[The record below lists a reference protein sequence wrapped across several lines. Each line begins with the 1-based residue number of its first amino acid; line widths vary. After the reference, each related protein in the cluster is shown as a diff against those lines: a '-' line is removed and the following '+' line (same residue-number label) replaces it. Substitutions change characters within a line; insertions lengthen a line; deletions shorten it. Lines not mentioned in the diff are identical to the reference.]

1 MQYHAPMPLDLDALA
16 RRRKELQIEEKLRQ
30 MKQTTSNALST
41 AAGQV
46 VDDQAKQMS
55 VRAKMAKDVLK
66 LIPKPSESQKEE
78 RKRNRERMK
87 QSLFLPTQRPPPNT
101 SELTDQEIAKA
112 RIVNASAIAHDS
124 DLLRAQEYLDSDPK
138 TMGWKIDGA
147 LSNEDH
153 LVLTKGDEI
162 KVAFR
167 GTKWRNLSDLITN
180 ASNAAD
186 RDMMA
191 PQNRRGAKVIEDILA
206 KYGEKPKELLG
217 YSKGGNSALNIG
229 DITEIPTTVFNASIG
244 PRQLSSISKVP
255 HTVINTVDDPIS
267 MATYFRKKS
276 NYTIK
281 RIRSIRGENPIA
293 QHKLSNF
300 TQRGINQPSGLEKLS
315 HELIGK
321 GQNLGHVETY
331 DAMRQG
337 VESGMTFT
345 QALDE
350 FNKTQG
356 NVQRVDVTPDGGLG
370 ERIHRSAPT
379 VRYWQDAGGS
389 FTPREEAH
397 LRMQPV
403 PKKVPI
409 SAEARSMGIVEGDTI
424 LPSQK
429 AIMNRSLDS
438 RRQFVEQ
445 KRTEFKQAVDSL
457 NVKTNVLHEH
467 IKAAM
472 PTSEGV
478 GAGLVTGFAADK
490 TIDAIDPDHKLSAVG
505 DEALKGGLSGLGSAA
520 LLGTA
525 AAPEVAAGGAAW
537 VAGSESAK
545 AIAKGTHS
553 EAAGNVLGGAI
564 GGATAA
570 ATVGT
575 VAAAGTV
582 AASVAGGAELGTALG
597 SVVPG
602 VGNLIGLGV
611 GATVGAAIGGIGYL
625 FSHHWW

>member
-1 MQYHAPMPLDLDALA
+1 
-16 RRRKELQIEEKLRQ
+16 
-30 MKQTTSNALST
+30 
-41 AAGQV
+41 
-46 VDDQAKQMS
+46 
-55 VRAKMAKDVLK
+55 
-66 LIPKPSESQKEE
+66 
-78 RKRNRERMK
+78 
-87 QSLFLPTQRPPPNT
+87 
-101 SELTDQEIAKA
+101 
-112 RIVNASAIAHDS
+112 
-124 DLLRAQEYLDSDPK
+124 
-138 TMGWKIDGA
+138 
-147 LSNEDH
+147 
-153 LVLTKGDEI
+153 
-162 KVAFR
+162 
-167 GTKWRNLSDLITN
+167 
-180 ASNAAD
+180 
-186 RDMMA
+186 
-191 PQNRRGAKVIEDILA
+191 
-206 KYGEKPKELLG
+206 
-217 YSKGGNSALNIG
+217 
-229 DITEIPTTVFNASIG
+229 
-244 PRQLSSISKVP
+244 
-255 HTVINTVDDPIS
+255 
-267 MATYFRKKS
+267 
-276 NYTIK
+276 
-281 RIRSIRGENPIA
+281 
-293 QHKLSNF
+293 
-300 TQRGINQPSGLEKLS
+300 LEKMS

-337 VESGMTFT
+337 VENGQTFT

-356 NVQRVDVTPDGGLG
+356 NVQRVDVTVDGGLG

-379 VRYWQDAGGS
+379 VRYWMDSGGS

-403 PKKVPI
+403 PKKVPM
-409 SAEARSMGIVEGDTI
+409 SSEARSMGISDGDTI

-429 AIMNRSLDS
+429 AIMNRSPES
-438 RRQFVEQ
+438 RKQFVEQ
-445 KRTEFKQAVDSL
+445 KRTDFKQAVDSL

-478 GAGLVTGFAADK
+478 GVGLVTGFAADK
-490 TIDAIDPDHKLSAVG
+490 TIDSIDPDHKLSQVG

-520 LLGTA
+520 ILGTA

-537 VAGSESAK
+537 VAGTESSK
-545 AIAKGTHS
+545 AITKGTHS

-570 ATVGT
+570 ATAGAVGAGLS
-575 VAAAGTV
+575 VGAA
-582 AASVAGGAELGTALG
+582 VAGGAELGTALG

>member
-78 RKRNRERMK
+78 RKRYRERMK
-87 QSLFLPTQRPPPNT
+87 QSLFLPTQRPSPNT

-429 AIMNRSLDS
+429 AIMNRSPDS
-438 RRQFVEQ
+438 RRHFVEQ
-445 KRTEFKQAVDSL
+445 
-457 NVKTNVLHEH
+457 
-467 IKAAM
+467 
-472 PTSEGV
+472 
-478 GAGLVTGFAADK
+478 
-490 TIDAIDPDHKLSAVG
+490 
-505 DEALKGGLSGLGSAA
+505 
-520 LLGTA
+520 
-525 AAPEVAAGGAAW
+525 
-537 VAGSESAK
+537 
-545 AIAKGTHS
+545 
-553 EAAGNVLGGAI
+553 
-564 GGATAA
+564 
-570 ATVGT
+570 
-575 VAAAGTV
+575 
-582 AASVAGGAELGTALG
+582 
-597 SVVPG
+597 
-602 VGNLIGLGV
+602 
-611 GATVGAAIGGIGYL
+611 
-625 FSHHWW
+625 

>member
-87 QSLFLPTQRPPPNT
+87 QSLFLPTQRPSPNT

-138 TMGWKIDGA
+138 TMGWKIDGV

-162 KVAFR
+162 KVAAFR

-321 GQNLGHVETY
+321 GQNLGHVET
-331 DAMRQG
+331 
-337 VESGMTFT
+337 
-345 QALDE
+345 
-350 FNKTQG
+350 
-356 NVQRVDVTPDGGLG
+356 
-370 ERIHRSAPT
+370 
-379 VRYWQDAGGS
+379 
-389 FTPREEAH
+389 PREEAH

-409 SAEARSMGIVEGDTI
+409 SAEARSMGVVDNDTI

-429 AIMNRSLDS
+429 AIMNRSPDS

-457 NVKTNVLHEH
+457 NVKTNVLQSCQPV
-467 IKAAM
+467 K
-472 PTSEGV
+472 V
-478 GAGLVTGFAADK
+478 WVLDW
-490 TIDAIDPDHKLSAVG
+490 
-505 DEALKGGLSGLGSAA
+505 
-520 LLGTA
+520 LLG
-525 AAPEVAAGGAAW
+525 
-537 VAGSESAK
+537 
-545 AIAKGTHS
+545 
-553 EAAGNVLGGAI
+553 L
-564 GGATAA
+564 
-570 ATVGT
+570 
-575 VAAAGTV
+575 
-582 AASVAGGAELGTALG
+582 L
-597 SVVPG
+597 
-602 VGNLIGLGV
+602 LI
-611 GATVGAAIGGIGYL
+611 
-625 FSHHWW
+625 S